1 MIGLLLPLAGLAA
14 VVALP
19 LLIMRA
25 TGGLALKTNTRTGS
39 KED

>member
-1 MIGLLLPLAGLAA
+1 MSVLIPLAALAA

-25 TGGLALKTNTRTGS
+25 TGGAALKTNTTRTGS